1 MKITPLLIASI
12 VFLSAHLV
20 KADEYAIG
28 NMQHTF
34 IDPERDDRPILTE
47 IYYPVDDETEEA
59 IAAGEFPLLVFGH
72 GFVMEW
78 SAYENLWTHFVPRG
92 YVMAFPRTESG
103 FSPSHAD
110 FGMDI
115 AFLVD
120 AIQELASDSTSVL
133 FDGLSDRSAVMG
145 HSMGGGAAVLAAAQ
159 NPDITALLGLAP
171 AETNPSAIEAAASIT
186 IPSLIFGGSSDD
198 VTPEDTHQIPIYE
211 ALDAPDKTFIS
222 ILGGGHCYF
231 ANFNFFCN
239 VGESGT
245 SGNIT
250 LTREEQQE
258 ITANFATPW
267 LDYFLKDACDEWETL
282 QDSLVNSDA
291 IETMKETIIADP
303 EITQEGDSLV
313 STPATSYQWLLNG
326 DSIPGATS
334 RNVFPEINGDYQ
346 VLVTYHNDCSYASE
360 PYTIL
365 QETFTVSFLVFDHD
379 GMEVS
384 DAQITFDG
392 MTYESGQ
399 YLIEDI
405 PEGTYH
411 YLVEKED
418 YQPEEGNVD
427 ISEDTSVEVFLA
439 PIDLSSESPK
449 SQGIMV
455 FPNPAR
461 EWLTVDW
468 QNYQGAITS
477 LQLISSDGKQVF
489 NKFTEGKTRVN
500 IDISDYPAGIYVIV
514 IQRLEA
520 PPLSQPVHIISN

>member
-1 MKITPLLIASI
+1 MIIISLLIVLMS
-12 VFLSAHLV
+12 LPAHLV

-28 NMQHTF
+28 SIQQTF
-34 IDPERDDRPILTE
+34 IDPDRGNRPVLTV
-47 IYYPVDDETEEA
+47 IYYPVNDETKEV
-59 IAAGEFPLLVFGH
+59 IADGNFPLLVFGH

-78 SAYENLWTHFVPRG
+78 SAYENLWTHYVPQG
-92 YVMAFPRTESG
+92 YVMAFPRTETG
-103 FSPSHAD
+103 FSPDHD
-110 FGMDI
+110 EFGKDI

-120 AIQELASDSTSVL
+120 AIQVVASDSTSVL
-133 FDGLSDRSAVMG
+133 FGGLSSRSAVMG
-145 HSMGGGAAVLAAAQ
+145 HSMGGGAAVLAASQ
-159 NPDITALLGLAP
+159 NENITALLVLAP
-171 AETNPSAIEAAASIT
+171 AETNPSAIAAAANIT

-222 ILGGGHCYF
+222 VLGGGHCYF
-231 ANFNFFCN
+231 ANFNLLCN
-239 VGESGT
+239 IGESGT

-267 LDYFLKDACDEWETL
+267 LDYFLKGACDEWETL

-291 IETMKETIIADP
+291 IETMTETIIADP
-303 EITQEGDSLV
+303 EIIKEGDSLV

-334 RNVFPEINGDYQ
+334 RKVFPEIHGDYQ

-365 QETFTVSFLVFDHD
+365 QETFTVSFLVFDLD
-379 GMEVS
+379 GMEIPG
-384 DAQITFDG
+384 AQITFDG
-392 MTYESGQ
+392 MTYEGGQ
-399 YLIEDI
+399 YLIENI

-411 YLVEKED
+411 YLVEKQD
-418 YQPEEGNVD
+418 YEPVEGHID
-427 ISEDTSVEVFLA
+427 LSEDTSIEVFLS
-439 PIDLSSESPK
+439 PIDLYANSPH
-449 SQGIMV
+449 SQGIQV

-461 EWLTVDW
+461 ETLTVDW

-477 LQLISSDGKQVF
+477 LQLISSDGKQVLH
-489 NKFTEGKTRVN
+489 TSPEDKTRAN
-500 IDISDYPAGIYVIV
+500 IDISGYPAGIYLIV
-514 IQRLEA
+514 IHRFEA
-520 PPLSQPVHIISN
+520 PTLSQPVHFISN